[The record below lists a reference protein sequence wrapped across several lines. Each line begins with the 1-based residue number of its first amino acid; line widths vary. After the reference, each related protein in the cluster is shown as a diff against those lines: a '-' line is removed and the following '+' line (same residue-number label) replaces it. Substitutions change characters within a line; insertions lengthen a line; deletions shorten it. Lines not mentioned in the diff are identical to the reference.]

1 MAYNNYN
8 YQQVPPAPQPVA
20 KTSTWAILAL
30 IAGIGTWTILPGIT
44 SILAIIFGYVAK
56 KEIKNS
62 NGTVT
67 GSGMATWG
75 LVLGWISITFV
86 LLAICVTTILM
97 VTGVIGA
104 GFLGNMDLGGY

>member
-8 YQQVPPAPQPVA
+8 YQQVPPPQPA
-20 KTSTWAILAL
+20 ARTSTWAILSL
-30 IAGIGTWTILPGIT
+30 IAGIGTWTFLPGIA

-62 NGTVT
+62 NGTVA

-75 LVLGWISITFV
+75 LVLGWISVAFV
-86 LLAICVTTILM
+86 LLAICIITILLI
-97 VTGVIGA
+97 TGTIGA
-104 GFLGNMDLGGY
+104 GLLSEFNY